1 VVSNE
6 SIRPTFAVASLIL
19 LVAVACGTHPAGAP
33 EAEKTKAL
41 PGRTQEAKEPQPVP
55 LPARRVESAGS
66 RLKPTK
72 SPSPD
77 PLIDETPKDQ
87 TSNTINWG
95 REATLD
101 EIMAMAKSG
110 EIQQIEW
117 HVLPNVIRAQAANG
131 RIFHI
136 RNENKG
142 IDMRNTL
149 IDAGVNLGKGGIVF
163 RHVF

>member
-1 VVSNE
+1 MVSNE
-6 SIRPTFAVASLIL
+6 SIRPTLAVASLTL
-19 LVAVACGTHPAGAP
+19 LMAVACGTHPIGAP

-41 PGRTQEAKEPQPVP
+41 PGQIQEAKETQSVP

-66 RLKPTK
+66 RLQPAK
-72 SPSPD
+72 SPPPD